1 MGTEIERKF
10 LVRGDEWRN
19 GARSVDCA
27 QGYLA
32 AGDNVAVRVRLM
44 GGASQLTV
52 KSNRTGVTRLEFE
65 YAIPPEDAREMLT
78 ECCTTVIE
86 KTRFYIEYE
95 GMTWEID
102 EFHGDNEGLIVAE
115 IELERE
121 DQPFEKPPWLGE
133 EVSTDARY
141 FNSNLSKHPY
151 REWRNG

>member
-10 LVRGDEWRN
+10 LVRGDAWRN
-19 GARSVDCA
+19 GARRVDCA

-32 AGDNVAVRVRLM
+32 AGDNVAVRVRIM
-44 GGASQLTV
+44 GDASQLTV

-65 YAIPPEDAREMLT
+65 YTIPSEDARDMLNN
-78 ECCTTVIE
+78 CCNTLIE
-86 KTRFYIEYE
+86 KTRYYIDYS
-95 GMTWEID
+95 GMTWEVD
-102 EFHGDNEGLIVAE
+102 EFHGDNEGLVVAE

-121 DQPFEKPPWLGE
+121 DQPFEKPPWLGD
-133 EVSTDARY
+133 EVSTDSRY